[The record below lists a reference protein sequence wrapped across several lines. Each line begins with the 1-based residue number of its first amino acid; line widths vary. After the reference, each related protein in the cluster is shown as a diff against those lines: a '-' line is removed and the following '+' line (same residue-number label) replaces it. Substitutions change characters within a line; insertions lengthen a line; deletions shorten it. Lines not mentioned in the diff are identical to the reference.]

1 VTSYLLY
8 LASVVGVYTLFS
20 WGLNLQWGYGGLLNF
35 GHGAFMI
42 AGAYTTVLLNLR
54 GVPIVLA
61 VVGGMVGGAALGGLM
76 GITTLRLRQDYLGI
90 VTIGFAEAL
99 RLVAVNEAWLT
110 QGTQGIVGFDRP
122 LQGAA
127 FEPNLL
133 LRLALIGA
141 WTVLSGVCLQGLFQW
156 FRQAHRRGSPLQ
168 SWGLLLLWGG
178 LGLGLYCA
186 TTYALYYYTWVP
198 GYRRAGLLLLLLG
211 ALVAVHRLIT
221 TALDSPWGRIVKAI
235 REDEQVVTAVGK
247 NVFSYKLQVL
257 MVGGSIA
264 ALAGAFYSWHL
275 GSVFP
280 DNFKP
285 QLTFDAWTIVV
296 LGGAGHP
303 LGPLLGSLLFWGYES
318 LSRFGFAGWGDAR
331 LEALRLVGVGMIL
344 IGLMRW
350 RPQGVLGMEYS
361 ANSARSP
368 IDPPDPPD

>member
-1 VTSYLLY
+1 MISYLLY
-8 LASVVGVYTLFS
+8 LASVIGVYTLFS

-42 AGAYTTVLLNLR
+42 VGAYTTVLLNLR
-54 GVPIVLA
+54 GVPVGLA
-61 VVGGMVGGAALGGLM
+61 VLGGMAAGALLGGLM

-110 QGTQGIVGFDRP
+110 QGTQGLVGFDRP
-122 LQGAA
+122 LQGAG
-127 FEPNLL
+127 FEPNFL
-133 LRLALIGA
+133 LRLGMIGG
-141 WTVLSGVCLQGLFQW
+141 WTVLSVLCLQGLFRW
-156 FRQAHRRGSPLQ
+156 FRQAHLRVSPLQ
-168 SWGLLLLWGG
+168 SWGLLALWGG

-198 GYRRAGLLLLLLG
+198 GYRRAGLLVLLLG
-211 ALVAVHRLIT
+211 SLAAVHWVVT
-221 TALDSPWGRIVKAI
+221 TALDAPWGRIVKAI

-247 NVFSYKLQVL
+247 NVFRYKLQVL

-318 LSRFGFAGWGDAR
+318 LSRFWFAGWGDAR
-331 LEALRLVGVGMIL
+331 LEALRLLGVGVVL
-344 IGLMRW
+344 IALMRW
-350 RPQGVLGMEYS
+350 RPQGVLGMEH
-361 ANSARSP
+361 SP
-368 IDPPDPPD
+368 SSSLDQN